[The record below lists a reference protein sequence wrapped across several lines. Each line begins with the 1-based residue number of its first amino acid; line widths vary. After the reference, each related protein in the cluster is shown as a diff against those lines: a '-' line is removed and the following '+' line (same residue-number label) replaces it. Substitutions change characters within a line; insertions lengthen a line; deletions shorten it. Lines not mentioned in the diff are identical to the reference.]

1 MNFNAFFPSLLIAFA
16 DILYF
21 LKTTIG
27 DLGMFSFLPISKHT
41 NTELHEPGWLH
52 KPASFVCVSGII
64 MPYKMKNDDGDTL
77 YGTIRNELST
87 GPHAILETEHLLGQ
101 DGPGQFVREWMN
113 PLTIGLFAISNS
125 VLPKSKFDDLPTLYN
140 ERTYWTGNW
149 YVPKSIQE
157 DLAAKGDPNFSS
169 SGEKKNG
176 DKNTGKDTKE
186 IVLEFIESQKKMEG
200 VPPAYIGWGSMV
212 AVSPE
217 HMTRTAV
224 NSLKLAGMS
233 GIVLGGFAKLDI
245 GMLLKD
251 DNETSEDNEE
261 RKLLYEYAKNHVL
274 FLQSAPHDW
283 LFPRCSVTVHHGG
296 AGTTAAALR
305 SGVPTIVTPCIADQ
319 FDNAAL
325 IESSGCGVGFTKPLK
340 NISSQEL
347 ADSILKCCA
356 VVGDKGDIESSSNM
370 CSNSKRIA
378 ITLGEEDGI
387 QNAIQAITTFVTTR
401 LDTGEWEKE
410 FETRLEQ
417 RIKRPWGFLYA
428 CYRMLFYN
436 SPFEE

>member
-251 DNETSEDNEE
+251 DNETSEDNKE
-261 RKLLYEYAKNHVL
+261 RELLYEYAKNHVL

-296 AGTTAAALR
+296 AGTTAGKFSFNDSMDIIEYHLALTNILFVFCFDFLIDYSQLHCDRVYRR
-305 SGVPTIVTPCIADQ
+305 SSRRVLQINLTMQP
-319 FDNAAL
+319 
-325 IESSGCGVGFTKPLK
+325 
-340 NISSQEL
+340 
-347 ADSILKCCA
+347 
-356 VVGDKGDIESSSNM
+356 
-370 CSNSKRIA
+370 
-378 ITLGEEDGI
+378 
-387 QNAIQAITTFVTTR
+387 
-401 LDTGEWEKE
+401 
-410 FETRLEQ
+410 
-417 RIKRPWGFLYA
+417 
-428 CYRMLFYN
+428 
-436 SPFEE
+436 